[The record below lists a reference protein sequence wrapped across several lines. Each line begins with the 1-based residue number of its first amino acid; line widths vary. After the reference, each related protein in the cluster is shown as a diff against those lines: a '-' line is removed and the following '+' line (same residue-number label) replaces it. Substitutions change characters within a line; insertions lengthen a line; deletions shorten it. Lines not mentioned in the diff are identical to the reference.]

1 MDNLKQRIGYACI
14 NMTLGDQGIM
24 TNRGAIKKTFE
35 AKGLPH
41 ISKLSLEN
49 VLDLEK
55 IVHWN
60 EKVGLKYYR
69 ISSNIFPWMSEY
81 RFEDLPD
88 WSKIQRVLKR
98 IGDFVTK
105 VNQRL
110 EFHPSHFTV
119 LGSPN
124 ETIVEKSIYDLE
136 QHSQIFDE
144 MGLPPSHWN
153 PINIHIGGTYGDKI
167 SAAERWCQ
175 SFLRLSENCKKRLV
189 VENDDKANMYSVSDL
204 YELVYKKIGVPI
216 TFDIFHHSFCTG
228 GLSTEAAAK
237 LAESTWPAGQLVIHW
252 SSSMQLNEDSTSK
265 AVAHANYIYDK
276 LDNLG
281 TDAWFMCESKAKE
294 LAIIDYLKFGP
305 RKKSINS

>member
-124 ETIVEKSIYDLE
+124 PVIVEKSIYDLE

-144 MGLPPSHWN
+144 MGLTPSHWN
-153 PINIHIGGTYGDKI
+153 PINIHIGGTYGDKAA
-167 SAAERWCQ
+167 AAERWCQ
-175 SFLRLSENCKKRLV
+175 SFLRLSENCRKRLV

-228 GLSTEAAAK
+228 GLSSEAAAK
-237 LAESTWPAGQLVIHW
+237 LAESTWPAGHLVIHW
-252 SSSMQLNEDSTSK
+252 SSSMQLNEDAKSK

-276 LDNLG
+276 LDSLG

>member
-14 NMTLGDQGIM
+14 NMTLGEEGIM
-24 TNRGAIKKTFE
+24 TNRGAIKRTFD
-35 AKGLPH
+35 AKGIVY
-41 ISKLSLEN
+41 ISKLALDN

-55 IVHWN
+55 IIQWN
-60 EKVGLKYYR
+60 EKKGIKYYR
-69 ISSNIFPWMSEY
+69 LSSNIFPWMSEY
-81 RFEDLPD
+81 RLEDLPD

-110 EFHPSHFTV
+110 EFHPNHFTV

-124 ETIVEKSIYDLE
+124 PIIVEKSLSDLE

-144 MGLPPSHWN
+144 MGLSPSYWN
-153 PINIHIGGTYGDKI
+153 PINIHIGGVYGDKAA
-167 SAAERWCQ
+167 AAERWCQ
-175 SFLRLSENCKKRLV
+175 SFHRLSENCKKRLV

-216 TFDIFHHSFCTG
+216 TFDIFHHGFCPG
-228 GLSTEAAAK
+228 GLTVQAAAK
-237 LAESTWPAGQLVIHW
+237 LAESTWPVGHLVIHW
-252 SSSMQLNEDSTSK
+252 SSSMQLNEDAKSK
-265 AVAHANYIYDK
+265 AVAHAAYIYDE
-276 LDNLG
+276 LDSLG

-294 LAIIDYLKFGP
+294 LAIIEYLKFGP
-305 RKKSINS
+305 RKKSITS